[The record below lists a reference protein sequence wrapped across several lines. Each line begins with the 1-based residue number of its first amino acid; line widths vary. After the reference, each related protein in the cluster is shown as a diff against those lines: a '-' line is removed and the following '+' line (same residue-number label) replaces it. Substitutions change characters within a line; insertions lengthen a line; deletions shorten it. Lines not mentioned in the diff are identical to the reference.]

1 LIEMIR
7 RAPGP
12 DSLAGLVDLVDH
24 VVRHLAIT
32 KPGQRSGVAGQDE
45 RIAVAEARPIVMQRN
60 FWAVSDGRRITP
72 GIKISEEMR
81 LFLFRAKDCESF
93 FDHSSPAMRASL

>member
-45 RIAVAEARPIVMQRN
+45 RIAVAEARPIVMLQGVATRSP
-60 FWAVSDGRRITP
+60 VTP
-72 GIKISEEMR
+72 LPENLVVPVDIAKRFVAE
-81 LFLFRAKDCESF
+81 LCRAAGDDSGCTA
-93 FDHSSPAMRASL
+93 HR